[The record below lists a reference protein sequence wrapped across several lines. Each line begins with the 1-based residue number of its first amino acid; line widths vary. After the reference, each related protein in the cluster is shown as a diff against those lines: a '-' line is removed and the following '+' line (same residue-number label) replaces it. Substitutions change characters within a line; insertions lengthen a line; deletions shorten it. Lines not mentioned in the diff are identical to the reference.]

1 MSQHNESRSVGSVGK
16 QAGEVDSESFAS
28 PSGPI
33 LKLRLSEPEVKV
45 EPTICEFCGL
55 YITEVDQRCAA
66 LDEGVC
72 RP

>member
-1 MSQHNESRSVGSVGK
+1 MSQRKQTRSVGSVGK
-16 QAGEVDSESFAS
+16 RAGEADSASFAS

-33 LKLRLSEPEVKV
+33 LNLNLCEPEVNV
-45 EPTICEFCGL
+45 EPKICEFCGL
-55 YITEVDQRCAA
+55 YITEYNQRCAA